1 MRSKRPHFSYYC
13 FGLVFSTRARNFCP
27 GLNATTRRAETGMLS
42 PVFGLRPGREAL
54 LRSSK
59 LPKPDNFTSP
69 PDSNDK
75 RISSKSLPLML

>member
-1 MRSKRPHFSYYC
+1 M
-13 FGLVFSTRARNFCP
+13 FSTRARNFCP

-42 PVFGLRPGREAL
+42 TCFGLRPGREAL

-75 RISSKSLPLML
+75 QFPQKVFH